1 MKHLILSLM
10 ATWMCA
16 HAHAQTPTSVEAAEY
31 DPNSDRWFVSNGS
44 SILAT
49 SDLGESWTVFG
60 NGGATHGMEVLGSTL
75 FVIQNNVIR
84 AYDVVSG
91 EELGSLS
98 PTGAGFLN
106 GMGSEESA
114 EGDLLVVSDFASGRL
129 LKVDVSDPTNM
140 TYSTLVGDTGTTP
153 NGVTVKDGIA
163 TVVNWGSNA
172 DILQVDVA
180 TGAVTTLVDGTG
192 LGNCDGVDWA
202 NGGLVVSS
210 WSPQRITWFTPDA
223 ETPDTWNAETLEQGS
238 PLSNPAD
245 LSVNTAE
252 TLYAVACS
260 GNNTVYFGE
269 LANVSNVTS
278 ARWPLAEAAWA
289 SQGVSVSADV
299 PGTWSIT
306 GMDFSGRV
314 LGNMEALHAAGET
327 VWTWDTL
334 GSWGRQATLLDVRFT
349 PQGSGVGV
357 WKTTLKGTVRN

>member
-1 MKHLILSLM
+1 MKHLILPLM
-10 ATWMCA
+10 VTCMCA

-44 SILAT
+44 SILVT

-60 NGGATHGMEVLGSTL
+60 NGGATHGMEVLGSAL

-106 GMGSEESA
+106 GMGSEENA

-180 TGAVTTLVDGTG
+180 TGVVTTLIEGTG
-192 LGNCDGVDWA
+192 LGNCLGVDWA
-202 NGGLVVSS
+202 
-210 WSPQRITWFTPDA
+210 
-223 ETPDTWNAETLEQGS
+223 
-238 PLSNPAD
+238 
-245 LSVNTAE
+245 
-252 TLYAVACS
+252 
-260 GNNTVYFGE
+260 
-269 LANVSNVTS
+269 
-278 ARWPLAEAAWA
+278 
-289 SQGVSVSADV
+289 
-299 PGTWSIT
+299 
-306 GMDFSGRV
+306 
-314 LGNMEALHAAGET
+314 
-327 VWTWDTL
+327 
-334 GSWGRQATLLDVRFT
+334 
-349 PQGSGVGV
+349 
-357 WKTTLKGTVRN
+357 